1 MVSLDL
7 FQVHV
12 SFDHVQQVKTLWP
25 FKKSIVLLE
34 EIIDILMNENNSR
47 LVWCW
52 LRVYP
57 KCWLLVV
64 SPLGAD
70 SKQGLGADS

>member
-34 EIIDILMNENNSR
+34 EIVDILMNENNGR
-47 LVWCW
+47 LVFLWSG
-52 LRVYP
+52 VD
-57 KCWLLVV
+57 
-64 SPLGAD
+64 SESTLGAD
-70 SKQGLGADS
+70 S

>member
-34 EIIDILMNENNSR
+34 EIVDILMNENNGR
-47 LVWCW
+47 LVFLW
-52 LRVYP
+52 
-57 KCWLLVV
+57 
-64 SPLGAD
+64 SGAASESTLGAD
-70 SKQGLGADS
+70 S